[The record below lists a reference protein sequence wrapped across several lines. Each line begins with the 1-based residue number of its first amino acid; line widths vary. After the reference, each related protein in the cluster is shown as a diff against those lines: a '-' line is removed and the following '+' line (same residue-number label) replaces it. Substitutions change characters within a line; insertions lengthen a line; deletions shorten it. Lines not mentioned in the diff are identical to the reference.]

1 MPAYAPPP
9 PQQTQ
14 DDVVAT
20 ILNAIQGVG
29 NQVSDLRVVVA
40 DTRSDVSHFRDKL
53 DRLVTKVD
61 ELEAVKAARIEVQ
74 SAEARLNEKIEIIT
88 HELAKID
95 ERVDSIGKQTAEIAN
110 VKKQVS
116 SMSYVVERLD
126 ALRWQF
132 LGASAT
138 VVAGAGGIF
147 YLLNHGLKLPW

>member
-20 ILNAIQGVG
+20 ILNAIAGVG

-74 SAEARLNEKIEIIT
+74 AAEARLNEKIEIIT
-88 HELAKID
+88 HELANID

-147 YLLNHGLKLPW
+147 YLLNHGFKLPW